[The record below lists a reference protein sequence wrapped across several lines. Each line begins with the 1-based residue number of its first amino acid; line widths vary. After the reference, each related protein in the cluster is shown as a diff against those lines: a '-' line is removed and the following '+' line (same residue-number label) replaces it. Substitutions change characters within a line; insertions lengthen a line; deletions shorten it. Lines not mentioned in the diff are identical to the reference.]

1 MSLQDA
7 ERTDRE
13 LREQLN
19 DLVRAKAR
27 AERESE
33 RLGVRSGLEGADPGL
48 RELAT
53 EYREQAQ
60 RLSAEVEHVRA
71 SLRRHEGELERL
83 RAQGGPETR

>member
-27 AERESE
+27 AEREAE
-33 RLGVRSGLEGADPGL
+33 RLGVRSGLGGADPALGD
-48 RELAT
+48 LAT
-53 EYREQAQ
+53 GYREQAQ
-60 RLSAEVEHVRA
+60 RLAAEVEQVRA
-71 SLRRHEGELERL
+71 ALRRHEPELERL
-83 RAQGGPETR
+83 RAQPGPGAA